1 VSVPATDAEGAR
13 VLAFADVASSYVAAW
28 RIHGPLEAM
37 RRQGLIA
44 DFAVTDAGLRG
55 IPRGKSFDVIWLQR
69 GVEPGLTRL
78 LADRFQGEFLL
89 DIDDH
94 LLCRPDYLGE
104 HEFPPPGPVV
114 DALRSCRVL
123 TTTSPRL
130 RRLLEDRSG
139 VRLSPKAVVCP
150 NSTEL
155 ASVPI
160 REPRP
165 PDTVLLTQGQRLA
178 LVESAV
184 EVLGAVG
191 DFCARHALP
200 LFYFGPPVPRLSPLA
215 EGLLRNVVTAG
226 EMRLAAYH
234 EVLAWLPAMLAIAP
248 LETAGDAQTVEFVAG
263 KSDVKMVEYGGH
275 GHFGVYSDA
284 PPYADS
290 DLQCGCLAENTY
302 EAWSAALE
310 QGLAEGWRRS
320 AAEQAGVVSRRDV
333 DSVARSCWY
342 PAVQAARLERTVAGR
357 DVARAL
363 DRIRATW
370 SGARAR
376 LAWHLG

>member
-1 VSVPATDAEGAR
+1 
-13 VLAFADVASSYVAAW
+13 VASSYVAAW
-28 RIHGPLEAM
+28 RVHGPLEAL

-44 DFAVTDAGLRG
+44 DFAVTDARLRG
-55 IPRGKSFDVIWLQR
+55 IPGGKSFDVIWLQR
-69 GVEPGLTRL
+69 GVDPGLTRL
-78 LADRFQGEFLL
+78 VADRFEGEFLL

-94 LLCRPDYLGE
+94 LLCRPGYLGE
-104 HEFPPPGPVV
+104 HEFPPPEPVV

-130 RRLLEDRSG
+130 RRLLESRSG
-139 VRLSPKAVVCP
+139 VRLSQKSMVCP
-150 NSTEL
+150 NSTQL
-155 ASVPI
+155 ASVRE

-165 PDTVLLTQGQRLA
+165 PGAVLLTQGQRLA
-178 LVESAV
+178 LVESAA

-200 LFYFGPPVPRLSPLA
+200 LCYFGPPVKQLSPLA
-215 EGLLRNVVTAG
+215 EGLLRNVVAAG
-226 EMRLAAYH
+226 EMPLGAYH
-234 EVLAWLPAMLAIAP
+234 SALASLPAMLAVAP
-248 LETAGDAQTVEFVAG
+248 LETAGDARTVEFVEG

-275 GHFGVYSDA
+275 GHFGVYSAA

-310 QGLAEGWRRS
+310 QGLAEGWRHT
-320 AAEQAGVVSRRDV
+320 AEEQGAVLSRRDV
-333 DSVARSCWY
+333 DTVARSSWY
-342 PAVQAARLERTVAGR
+342 PAVQAARLESPVAGR
-357 DVARAL
+357 DVAQAL
-363 DRIRATW
+363 DRIRATL
-370 SGARAR
+370 SEARAR